1 MEKKE
6 YIVLRD
12 LARQPRFEMFG
23 ARRGMGVTETAPMVK
38 VDTLDKRGLAFEQRD
53 PSTLAIARPMP
64 MKLVEPVKKN
74 TTADCSS
81 DGATWGL
88 VATGVLD
95 SRYTG
100 QGVTVAV
107 LDTGIDASHE
117 AFEGIRDR
125 IVEED
130 FTDEGNGDTDG
141 HGTHVAGTIFGQE
154 VNGFRFGIAPGIE
167 RALIGKVL
175 GANGGSTKNL
185 AKAIQWALH
194 NGANLISMSLGID
207 YPGYAQWLID
217 FKGYPAWLAASTA
230 LEEYRDTLLLLDE
243 LARSVNASQK
253 HFQPCM
259 IVAATG
265 NESRRDENPEWEVGA
280 SPPANAVEVLAVG
293 ALETAG
299 APHDELSVTGFS
311 NTKADICA
319 PGADV
324 CSAKLGGGFVSW
336 AGTSMAAPHVTGI
349 AALWA
354 EKLLNQNGAIN
365 LIQLQGGL
373 IGNANKSQLAEG
385 YDPTD
390 VGAGLV
396 KAPKA

>member
-1 MEKKE
+1 MEKQE

-12 LARQPRFEMFG
+12 FARQSRFETFRPH
-23 ARRGMGVTETAPMVK
+23 AMGVRAAAPMVK
-38 VDTLDKRGLAFEQRD
+38 VDTLDKRELAFEKRD

-64 MKLVEPVKKN
+64 MKLVEPLESHTNV
-74 TTADCSS
+74 DCPS

-88 VATGVLD
+88 TATGVLD
-95 SRYTG
+95 SPYTG
-100 QGVTVAV
+100 EGVTVAI

-117 AFEGIRDR
+117 AFNGIRDR
-125 IVEED
+125 IVEKD
-130 FTDEGNGDTDG
+130 FTGDGDGDTNG

-154 VNGFRFGIAPGIE
+154 VNGFRFGIAPGVK

-175 GANGGSTKNL
+175 GDNGGSTKNL
-185 AKAIQWALH
+185 AKAIQWALN

-207 YPGYAQWLID
+207 YPGFVDWLIRV
-217 FKGYPAWLAASTA
+217 KQYPNWLAASYA
-230 LEEYRDTLLLLDE
+230 LEEYRDTLRLLDE
-243 LARSVNASQK
+243 LARSVNASQNE
-253 HFQPCM
+253 FQPCM

-265 NESRRDENPEWEVGA
+265 NESRRDEDPEWEVGA
-280 SPPANAVEVLAVG
+280 SPPANAVEVMAVG
-293 ALETAG
+293 ALKTAG

-336 AGTSMAAPHVTGI
+336 DGTSMATPHVTGI

-354 EKLLNQNGAIN
+354 EKLLRQNGAIS

-373 IGNANKSQLAEG
+373 IGHADTSQLAEG
-385 YDPTD
+385 YDPMD

-396 KAPKA
+396 KAPMG